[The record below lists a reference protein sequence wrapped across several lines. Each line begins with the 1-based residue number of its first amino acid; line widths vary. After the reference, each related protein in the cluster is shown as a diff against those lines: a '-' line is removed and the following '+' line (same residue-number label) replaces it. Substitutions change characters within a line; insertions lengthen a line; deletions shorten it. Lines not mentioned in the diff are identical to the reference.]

1 MTLPALVDRQI
12 IELERLAQQVLEI
25 KRRSRP
31 RRPIVIEFAGS
42 PKAGKSTCI
51 GSLDIFLRRNNF
63 RTKILTERASVC
75 PIPNKFDPI
84 FNVWTASAA
93 LNQLSETLA
102 NSSKKLDVI
111 ILDRGFFDALCW
123 FEWQRREKL
132 LRNDDY
138 QRFTSFFTSMRFRMC
153 IDLVLVFESSPETS
167 SEREYKNLL
176 TRKEGSIMRRE
187 VLTSYLDTIKHTTEK
202 YKSSFRKISEYNTD
216 DQDQNEVSYNVTKTT
231 LDLLKNLADEKIGF
245 VPKSCIPNLP
255 TIFKYSEIR
264 QKLEENLRFNDR
276 NSVEEDKDCLQI
288 IPIAVIKE
296 KSRDEFLV
304 GTKAQKATSNT
315 SPEKGKT
322 LCYFG
327 GHVREED
334 SNLLEG
340 GDKLDVL
347 KQCVYREVKEEI
359 GIDLDPDSTDPE
371 CIWVRDGSKS
381 EHHLAVVFIVELSL
395 SRIKLSVDGEEFAR
409 YEKKGRT
416 GTGDIISAYELA
428 QMKIDSW
435 TDNIVKKIA
444 KVNFHERDP
453 SQPTLF
459 NPHE

>member
-1 MTLPALVDRQI
+1 MVTKAETDKKV
-12 IELERLAQQVLEI
+12 IELEKLASAVLEI

-42 PKAGKSTCI
+42 PKAGKSSCI

-75 PIPNKFDPI
+75 PIPNKFDPV
-84 FNVWTASAA
+84 FNVWTACAA

-123 FEWQRREKL
+123 FEWQRNEKL
-132 LRNDDY
+132 LRNDDFA
-138 QRFTSFFTSMRFRMC
+138 RFTNFFTSTRFRMS

-187 VLTSYLDTIKHTTEK
+187 VLTSYLDSIRFSTEK
-202 YKSSFRKISEYNTD
+202 YKSSFRKILEYNTD
-216 DQDQNEVSYNVTKTT
+216 RQDQNEVSYNVTKMT
-231 LDLLKNLADEKIGF
+231 LDLLKNLADEKIGY
-245 VPKSCIPNLP
+245 VPKSSLKNLP
-255 TIFKYSEIR
+255 TVFKYGDIAESV
-264 QKLEENLRFNDR
+264 ENNLQFNDR
-276 NSVEEDKDCLQI
+276 NIVEADHSLIQL
-288 IPIAVIKE
+288 IPIAVVKE
-296 KSRDEFLV
+296 KGKDEFLV
-304 GTKAQKATSNT
+304 GTKALKATSSS

-334 SNLLEG
+334 SNLMSPES
-340 GDKLDVL
+340 KLDIL

-359 GIDLDPDSTDPE
+359 GIDLDPEQDDPY

-381 EHHLAVVFIVELSL
+381 DFHLAVVFIVELSL

-416 GTGDIISAYELA
+416 GTGDIVTAYDLVRGRLDTWSE
-428 QMKIDSW
+428 
-435 TDNIVKKIA
+435 NIIKNIM
-444 KVNFHERDP
+444 NINYRDRDP
-453 SQPTLF
+453 TQPSFLDK
-459 NPHE
+459 

>member
-1 MTLPALVDRQI
+1 MKSKAEIDKRIV
-12 IELERLAQQVLEI
+12 ELEKLAATVLEI

-84 FNVWTASAA
+84 FNVWTACAA

-102 NSSKKLDVI
+102 NSAKKVDVI

-123 FEWQRREKL
+123 FEWQREEKL
-132 LRNDDY
+132 LRNDDFE
-138 QRFTSFFTSMRFRMC
+138 RFTSFFTSNRFRMC
-153 IDLVLVFESSPETS
+153 IDLVLIFEASPNTS

-176 TRKEGSIMRRE
+176 TRKEGSIMRSE
-187 VLTSYLDTIKHTTEK
+187 VLSSYLESIKKTKLKYTSY
-202 YKSSFRKISEYNTD
+202 FRNITEYNTD
-216 DQDQNEVSYNVTKTT
+216 DQDQNAVSYNITKTT
-231 LDLLKNLADEKIGF
+231 LNLLKNLADEKIGYI
-245 VPKSCIPNLP
+245 PKSEISHLP
-255 TIFKYSEIR
+255 TIFDYSEISDYVE
-264 QKLEENLRFNDR
+264 KNLSFNDR
-276 NSVEEDKDCLQI
+276 NEVEEDKTLLQL

-296 KSRDEFLV
+296 KGKDEFLV
-304 GTKAQKATSNT
+304 GTKAVRATSSS

-334 SNLLEG
+334 ANLLG
-340 GDKLDVL
+340 SGSKLDVL

-359 GIDLDPDSTDPE
+359 GIDLDPDQLNPK
-371 CIWVRDGSKS
+371 CIWVRDGTKS
-381 EHHLAVVFIVELSL
+381 DHHLAVVFIIELSL

-416 GTGDIISAYELA
+416 GTGDIVSAYELM
-428 QMKIDSW
+428 QSKIDTW
-435 TDNIVKKIA
+435 TQNIIKNVAAANYREK
-444 KVNFHERDP
+444 DP
-453 SQPTLF
+453 TQPTLF
-459 NPHE
+459 SGKR

>member
-1 MTLPALVDRQI
+1 MTSPALVDRQI
-12 IELERLAQQVLEI
+12 IELEKLAQQVLEI

-31 RRPIVIEFAGS
+31 RRPIAIEYAGS

-138 QRFTSFFTSMRFRMC
+138 QRFTNFFTAMRFRMC

-187 VLTSYLDTIKHTTEK
+187 VLTSYLDTIKHTTQK
-202 YKSSFRKISEYNTD
+202 YKSSFREIREYNTD

-231 LDLLKNLADEKIGF
+231 LDLLKNLADEKIGYI
-245 VPKSCIPNLP
+245 PKSCMPNVP
-255 TIFKYSEIR
+255 TVFKYSDIR
-264 QKLEENLRFNDR
+264 QKIEENLEFNDR
-276 NSVEEDKDCLQI
+276 NAVEDDTDCLQI

-315 SPEKGKT
+315 SPEKGRT

-359 GIDLDPDSTDPE
+359 GIDLDPDSTDPA

-381 EHHLAVVFIVELSL
+381 EHHLAVVFMVELSL

-428 QMKIDSW
+428 QTKIDSW
-435 TDNIVKKIA
+435 TENIVKRIA
-444 KVNFHERDP
+444 NVNYQERDP
-453 SQPTLF
+453 NQPTLF
-459 NPHE
+459 KPV

>member
-1 MTLPALVDRQI
+1 MTSSALVDRQI

-138 QRFTSFFTSMRFRMC
+138 QRFTNFFTSMRFRMC

-187 VLTSYLDTIKHTTEK
+187 VLTSYLDTIKHTTQK
-202 YKSSFRKISEYNTD
+202 YKSSFREIREYNTD

-231 LDLLKNLADEKIGF
+231 LDLLKNLADEKIGYI
-245 VPKSCIPNLP
+245 PKSCMPKVP
-255 TIFKYSEIR
+255 TVFKYSEIR
-264 QKLEENLRFNDR
+264 QSIESNLNFNDR
-276 NSVEEDKDCLQI
+276 NTVEDDIDCLQI

-296 KSRDEFLV
+296 KSRDDFLV
-304 GTKAQKATSNT
+304 GTKAQKATST
-315 SPEKGKT
+315 SSPEKGRT

-359 GIDLDPDSTDPE
+359 GIDLDPDSTDPA

-435 TDNIVKKIA
+435 TENIVKRIA
-444 KVNFHERDP
+444 DVNYQERDP

-459 NPHE
+459 KPA

>member
-1 MTLPALVDRQI
+1 MNSQVLVDRQI

-123 FEWQRREKL
+123 FEWQRSEKL

-202 YKSSFRKISEYNTD
+202 YKSSFRKIIEYNTD
-216 DQDQNEVSYNVTKTT
+216 DQNQNEVSYNVTKTT
-231 LDLLKNLADEKIGF
+231 LDLLKNLADEKIGYIL
-245 VPKSCIPNLP
+245 KSCLPTLP
-255 TIFKYSEIR
+255 TIFNYSDIS
-264 QKLEENLRFNDR
+264 QHLEENLKFNDR
-276 NSVEEDKDCLQI
+276 STVEDDNNCLQI

-296 KSRDEFLV
+296 KNRDEFLV

-340 GDKLDVL
+340 GGKLDVL

-359 GIDLDPDSTDPE
+359 GIDLDPDSTDPV

-381 EHHLAVVFIVELSL
+381 EHHLAVVFMVELSL

-435 TDNIVKKIA
+435 TENIVKRIA
-444 KVNFHERDP
+444 NVNFHERDP
-453 SQPTLF
+453 SQPNLF
-459 NPHE
+459 KPI